1 MAQEAQD
8 RPVTNKL
15 LATVLAL
22 NEADEKKVIKTRN
35 RRTKIKPEYVGHTF
49 AVFNGQGYSNV
60 HITSE
65 MVGRQLGKVSPRH
78 LPTATAKFLSIPPR
92 KMRQVADLIKGQPVA
107 KALNILNFT
116 PKIAAHHMA
125 QVLQAAV
132 ANKLSLEGT
141 AALNPEDLRVSQ
153 ICVDPGPTAKRI
165 QFQSMGRVYRIRK
178 RYCHLAIYLDTVAG
192 VDVQSLA
199 GKVAAKGS
207 AAPKKDTKK
216 KAKSAK
222 SGTATKKTAPK
233 KVGKVADKK
242 SAKTQAT
249 GQKGSQRG
257 R

>member
-1 MAQEAQD
+1 MAQEVQD
-8 RPVTNKL
+8 RPVKNKL
-15 LATVLAL
+15 LEQVLAL
-22 NEADEKKVIKTRN
+22 DEADVKKVIKTRN

-49 AVFNGQGYSNV
+49 AVFNGQGFSNV

-65 MVGRQLGKVSPRH
+65 MVGRQLGKVAPRI

-92 KMRQVADLIKGQPVA
+92 KMRQVADLIKGQPVE
-107 KALNILNFT
+107 KALNVLNFT

-132 ANKLSLEGT
+132 ANKLSHEGT
-141 AALNPEDLRVSQ
+141 GALNPEDLRVGK

-199 GKVAAKGS
+199 SKVATKSSATSKKG
-207 AAPKKDTKK
+207 TKK
-216 KAKSAK
+216 KAKSTK
-222 SGTATKKTAPK
+222 GTATKKAAPK
-233 KVGKVADKK
+233 KVGKVTDKK
-242 SAKTQAT
+242 SGKTQAT